1 LAAGFIATG
10 IDEAAVAEKREWVRE
25 YFSFLYST
33 PAYWPTLEHHG
44 WGDIGRRLHELTKA
58 GGWDDMKGL
67 ITDEM
72 IDTLVPLGTY
82 AQIAEILIDTFASI
96 VDRMTFPMP
105 EDPALD
111 GEVSKILAT
120 LKAA

>member
-1 LAAGFIATG
+1 
-10 IDEAAVAEKREWVRE
+10 
-25 YFSFLYST
+25 
-33 PAYWPTLEHHG
+33 
-44 WGDIGRRLHELTKA
+44 
-58 GGWDDMKGL
+58 
-67 ITDEM
+67 M

-111 GEVSKILAT
+111 GEVSKILAS